1 MVNIDILTLV
11 FLIINAVLLIGLTVL
26 AIKLFKYLKKK

>member
-1 MVNIDILTLV
+1 MDDIDVLTLI
-11 FLIINAVLLIGLTVL
+11 FLIINAVFLSGLTVL